1 MRYSSSL
8 LVVGL
13 GLAYL
18 FTFLS
23 ALFLILMFCQKYYRI
38 TNLVLLIPALCFII
52 CPLVW
57 FFVSDAR
64 LNETEVRY
72 EVIIILET
80 FGILELICFLGGR
93 YYANKLY
100 GADFE

>member
-1 MRYSSSL
+1 
-8 LVVGL
+8 
-13 GLAYL
+13 
-18 FTFLS
+18 
-23 ALFLILMFCQKYYRI
+23 MFCQKYYRI

-57 FFVSDAR
+57 LIVSDAR
-64 LNETEVRY
+64 LNQTEVRY
-72 EVIIILET
+72 QVIIILET

-100 GADFE
+100 GADFEQMLLEDICDSDSDESEEDGPNEC